1 MHKKNFILVL
11 KKGRKFMLKRMS
23 AKKKFQFRKYFILS
37 FLTVF
42 CGILLL
48 IFVTDS
54 AAHKNQSLPSLAG
67 LVKKVSPSV
76 VNISTET
83 IIKTRR
89 RTQGP
94 GMPGGPDDFFR
105 RFFDFPPGF
114 RSPSPRSQQRKRRS
128 AGTGFVIDSS
138 GLILTNY
145 HVIMTGNNKTADK
158 ITVRFKEGSK
168 GRKAKLIGK
177 DKETDLALLQIEKK
191 TGDFFQ
197 AVKFGNSDSLRVG
210 DWVVAI
216 GNPFGLGHTVTAG
229 IVSGKGRIGRG
240 RYLDLIQTDASI
252 NPGNSGGPLFN
263 LNGEVVGINQS
274 IFTKSGG
281 NMGIGFAIPIN
292 TAEKIIPQIK
302 RGGRVSRG
310 FLGVSIQPITEII
323 GKNLGLKNTSG
334 ALVSNLTPDGPAFKA
349 GIKRGDVIIGL
360 NLKIIKNPRDLM
372 LAAADIKPGS
382 RATLHIIRNK
392 RKLSI
397 MLTVVRRPSSRQVAK
412 ALSKSQISKRLGIE
426 GQDLNTSLAKKL
438 RTRRKEGVV
447 IIKVLPNSAAAFA
460 GLKRGDIIF
469 EANRIKVNNMID
481 LQKAL
486 KSVKS
491 GFLLLLERDGAPIY
505 IGIE

>member
-1 MHKKNFILVL
+1 
-11 KKGRKFMLKRMS
+11 MLKRMS
-23 AKKKFQFRKYFILS
+23 AKKKFQFRKYFFLS
-37 FLTVF
+37 LLTVF

-67 LVKKVSPSV
+67 LVKKVIPSV
-76 VNISTET
+76 VNIQTET
-83 IIKTRR
+83 LINTRQR
-89 RTQGP
+89 NQVP
-94 GMPGGPDDFFR
+94 GMPGGPDEFFR
-105 RFFDFPPGF
+105 RFFDPRF
-114 RSPSPRSQQRKRRS
+114 RSPSPRTQPRKRTGG
-128 AGTGFVIDSS
+128 GTGFVIDSS

-145 HVIMTGNNKTADK
+145 HVVMTGNNKTADK
-158 ITVRFKEGSK
+158 ITVKFKEGSK

-191 TGDFFQ
+191 PGEIFL

-216 GNPFGLGHTVTAG
+216 GNPFALGHTVTAG
-229 IVSGKGRIGRG
+229 IVSGKGRIARG
-240 RYLDLIQTDASI
+240 RYLSGTLIQTDASI

-263 LNGEVVGINQS
+263 LNGEVVGVNQS
-274 IFTKSGG
+274 IYTKSGG

-334 ALVSNLTPDGPAFKA
+334 ALVSNLIPEGPAFKA
-349 GIKRGDVIIGL
+349 GIKRGDIIIGL
-360 NLKIIKNPRDLM
+360 NLKTINNPRDLM
-372 LAAADIKPGS
+372 LAAADLKPGS
-382 RATLHIIRNK
+382 RATVHIIRNK
-392 RKLSI
+392 RKISV
-397 MLTVVRRPSSRQVAK
+397 MLIVDQRPSRRQRAK
-412 ALSKSQISKRLGIE
+412 ALSKSQVSKKLGIE

-438 RTRRKEGVV
+438 RTRLKKGVV
-447 IIKVLPNSAAAFA
+447 IIKVLPNSPAAFA

-469 EANRIKVNNMID
+469 EANRIEVKNMID

-486 KSVKS
+486 KSAKS
-491 GFLLLLERDGAPIY
+491 GFLFLIERDGSPFY
-505 IGIE
+505 VGIQ

>member
-1 MHKKNFILVL
+1 MYKTVSENKMFQI
-11 KKGRKFMLKRMS
+11 
-23 AKKKFQFRKYFILS
+23 KKFISVS
-37 FLTVF
+37 FLTVVF
-42 CGILLL
+42 MALSL
-48 IFVTDS
+48 FSVTDT
-54 AAHKNQSLPSLAG
+54 AAYKNQSLPSLAG

-83 IIKTRR
+83 IIKTRT
-89 RTQGP
+89 RTQMP
-94 GMPGGPDDFFR
+94 GIPGGPDDFFR

-114 RSPSPRSQQRKRRS
+114 RSPSPRTQSRKRRS

-158 ITVRFKEGSK
+158 ITVKFKEGSK

-191 TGDFFQ
+191 SGDFFQ
-197 AVKFGNSDSLRVG
+197 AVKFGNSDSLLVG

-274 IFTKSGG
+274 IYTKSGG

-302 RGGRVSRG
+302 RGGKVSRG

-323 GKNLGLKNTSG
+323 GKSLGLKNTTG
-334 ALVSNLTPDGPAFKA
+334 ALVSNLTTDGPAFKA
-349 GIKRGDVIIGL
+349 GIKRGDIIIGL
-360 NLKIIKNPRDLM
+360 NLKTIKNPRDLM
-372 LAAADIKPGS
+372 LAAADLKPGS
-382 RATLHIIRNK
+382 RATVHIIRNK
-392 RKLSI
+392 RKISV
-397 MLTVVRRPSSRQVAK
+397 MLTVGQRPSSKQVAK
-412 ALSKSQISKRLGIE
+412 AFSKKQISKRLGIE
-426 GQDLNTSLAKKL
+426 GQNLNAALAKKL
-438 RTRRKEGVV
+438 RTRRKNGVV
-447 IIKVLPNSAAAFA
+447 ILKVLQNSPAAFA

-469 EANRIKVNNMID
+469 EANRMQVKNMLD
-481 LQKAL
+481 LEKAL
-486 KSVKS
+486 KSAKS
-491 GFLLLLERDGAPIY
+491 GFLLLLERDGSPFY
-505 IGIE
+505 IGIQ